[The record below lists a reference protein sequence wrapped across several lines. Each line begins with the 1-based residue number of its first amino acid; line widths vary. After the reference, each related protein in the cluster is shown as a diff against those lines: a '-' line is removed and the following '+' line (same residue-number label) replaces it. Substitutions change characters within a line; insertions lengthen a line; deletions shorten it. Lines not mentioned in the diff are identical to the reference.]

1 MIPGPQR
8 TLRKPSWTGSGP
20 GITGDCL
27 GFAGTTP
34 ASTLAVGTCPV
45 VLADSHLTSPVA
57 IQRWTTSFHV
67 YGNSTTAAPLR
78 AT

>member
-8 TLRKPSWTGSGP
+8 MLRKPSWTGSGP

-27 GFAGTTP
+27 EFAGTT
-34 ASTLAVGTCPV
+34 SGFHVAVGTYPV

-57 IQRWTTSFHV
+57 NQRWTTSFHV
-67 YGNSTTAAPLR
+67 
-78 AT
+78 